1 MRPAERPLRP
11 ERIGSRTAKIGT
23 IQHFR
28 WLKNIVLATL
38 VLNVLDAIFTVI
50 WISSGLATEAN
61 PMMADVAHTDPGLFV
76 TVKLLLVGLGSFL
89 LWQQRKR
96 PGAVIGIFIVFLA
109 YYFVVLYHLQ
119 AMNLRLFERLFT
131 S

>member
-1 MRPAERPLRP
+1 MPP

-23 IQHFR
+23 LQHFR
-28 WLKNIVLATL
+28 WLRNIVFATL
-38 VLNVLDAIFTVI
+38 VLNVLDAAFTVA
-50 WISSGLATEAN
+50 WISAGLATEAN
-61 PMMADVAHTDPGLFV
+61 PVMADVAHNDPTLFV
-76 TVKLLLVGLGSFL
+76 TVKFLLVGLGSLL

-96 PGAVIGIFIVFLA
+96 PGAVVGIFLVFLA

-119 AMNLRLFERLFT
+119 AMELRIFERLFG